1 MLVLSRLKCAEITVF
16 AMRTFVLNSIV
27 TYLSGP
33 AGVVRV
39 ILPFYY
45 CLIIQQQN
53 NLFQLKIFN
62 AITSS
67 IKELGSAK
75 ALLNLAFNRVCFQN
89 YLGLKTIGVGY
100 KFVSSAANR
109 YLFIIVGL
117 THLLVHRLNFYTKVT
132 KIKKK
137 KRLLILSSLKFQDF
151 TNEGKIIR
159 CLRPPDVY
167 CGKGLR
173 FFHERYLL
181 KEGKKQVR

>member
-1 MLVLSRLKCAEITVF
+1 MLVLSRFKCAEITIF
-16 AMRTFVLNSIV
+16 SMRATILNSVI

-45 CLIIQQQN
+45 CLVIQQQN
-53 NLFQLKIFN
+53 NLFQLKMLN
-62 AITSS
+62 SS
-67 IKELGSAK
+67 SFSLNEMGSAK
-75 ALLNLAFNRVCFQN
+75 ALLNLAFNRICFQN

-100 KFVSSAANR
+100 KFVSSAVHR

-137 KRLLILSSLKFQDF
+137 KPDFKVFYTLKIWF
-151 TNEGKIIR
+151 
-159 CLRPPDVY
+159 L
-167 CGKGLR
+167 
-173 FFHERYLL
+173 
-181 KEGKKQVR
+181 